1 MACDD
6 SDVMGSDADNETASH
21 ALAAAPSCADS
32 ELTEVTEAMHPQK
45 PQKSQKRKR
54 APRNPR
60 DNSVINEH
68 LSSNHACYCH
78 PLGEKLKAS
87 PWRQMAAGSDDD
99 TEPACVS
106 QMLQSRL
113 QQNRLSF
120 LEPILKHGYNVSTWR
135 SLGHLPD
142 DTLYKVCSGF
152 GIGTVSR
159 LRDLHNQASHEAA
172 AVEELLLPNRDF
184 TDAEP
189 ECISRKL
196 AAKLKGHSIE
206 CLSGVLASCDILSFE
221 WLGRLSREEIEE
233 VCRCALA
240 QGFDVDSCDATL
252 PTQSMSTPTLPISGT
267 LTQMIEETQQ
277 DGQEVD

>member
-87 PWRQMAAGSDDD
+87 PWRQMAAGSDEAAFEWARRLRGGGGNGVPPCPFQNVALAHGSKPPSLVVAGVVGIRDREAYL
-99 TEPACVS
+99 TSGLRGFVAYVGSAERFTHAKNCW
-106 QMLQSRL
+106 QLKNIRKAATMLQKRDSHFGFWHSR
-113 QQNRLSF
+113 RR
-120 LEPILKHGYNVSTWR
+120 T
-135 SLGHLPD
+135 LGH
-142 DTLYKVCSGF
+142 
-152 GIGTVSR
+152 
-159 LRDLHNQASHEAA
+159 HASVTRFA
-172 AVEELLLPNRDF
+172 
-184 TDAEP
+184 
-189 ECISRKL
+189 
-196 AAKLKGHSIE
+196 
-206 CLSGVLASCDILSFE
+206 
-221 WLGRLSREEIEE
+221 
-233 VCRCALA
+233 
-240 QGFDVDSCDATL
+240 
-252 PTQSMSTPTLPISGT
+252 PT
-267 LTQMIEETQQ
+267 
-277 DGQEVD
+277 